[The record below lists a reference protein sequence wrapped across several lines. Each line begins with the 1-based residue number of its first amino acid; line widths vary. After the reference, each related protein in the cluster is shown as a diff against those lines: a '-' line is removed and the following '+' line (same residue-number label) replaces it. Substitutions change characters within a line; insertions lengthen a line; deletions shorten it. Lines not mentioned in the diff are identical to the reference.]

1 MTFLLQLKLPI
12 IPLFFS
18 MIGPDRLNCLPEKY
32 SSVITQTSFYSV
44 LKAFQSFVDCLIANN
59 LIRVNSYKGRVEES
73 QSFMRRLVRL
83 LKEDSL
89 DNHSYYKTQYN
100 TVRTN
105 PLVM

>member
-59 LIRVNSYKGRVEES
+59 LICVNSYKGRVEES
-73 QSFMRRLVRL
+73 QSFMCRLVRL
-83 LKEDSL
+83 FKEDSL
-89 DNHSYYKTQYN
+89 DNHSFIRHN
-100 TVRTN
+100 TIMYVLT
-105 PLVM
+105 L